1 LYGSV
6 GLILSFI
13 DYPLVI
19 ILPTFYAKEVGLG
32 LSLTGLIFAGCRI
45 ADVITDPIVGKF
57 SDQLRTKNIK
67 FSLWVVL
74 GLPLLGIMIAAV
86 FKTPVG
92 SSVGY
97 VIITLLLLYVTRTIV
112 DVPHAALGAEMQKK
126 FNGDMSFFGWRSV
139 FAVAGMLLSAVIIYL
154 SKGEF
159 SSSLTALAIV
169 AVALSTIIALL
180 IHFGFRRIQSEL
192 LLNEL
197 TSGSFWAIS
206 HSNVKWLF
214 ATFGLNTIGNAF
226 AASLVLLYID
236 HILKLKIYSGLF
248 LGILFLCGA
257 LSVPFWTKLAR
268 SFPKPYVWCYSIL
281 FACVTFATVPLI
293 SEQSFAPYMFV
304 CIFAGICFGCDAIIP
319 PVLLAEYLEQQ
330 GASHKFASGF
340 AIKALIG
347 KGALVVPVLI
357 AFPLLDLFGFDANLM
372 KNSETANNALIYL
385 YSIAPLL
392 FKIPAALI
400 AKRHL

>member
-1 LYGSV
+1 MYGSV

-32 LSLTGLIFAGCRI
+32 LSITGLIFAGCRI

-67 FSLWVVL
+67 FSLWIVL

-86 FKTPVG
+86 FKTPAG

-97 VIITLLLLYVTRTIV
+97 VIVTLLLLYVTRTIV
-112 DVPHAALGAEMQKK
+112 DVPHAALGAEMQNK

-154 SKGEF
+154 NEGEF
-159 SSSLTALAIV
+159 NSSLTTLAIV
-169 AVALSTIIALL
+169 ALALSIIISLL
-180 IHFGFRRIQSEL
+180 LHFGLRSIQSETL
-192 LLNEL
+192 SGEFG
-197 TSGSFWAIS
+197 SGSFWSIARI
-206 HSNVKWLF
+206 NIKWLF
-214 ATFGLNTIGNAF
+214 TAFGLNTIGNAF

-236 HILKLKIYSGLF
+236 HILNLKVYSGLF
-248 LGILFLCGA
+248 LGVLFLCGA

-268 SFPKPYVWCYSIL
+268 KFSKKHVWFYSII
-281 FACVTFATVPLI
+281 FASVTFATVPLI
-293 SEQSFAPYMFV
+293 NEASFVPYMFV

-330 GASHKFASGF
+330 NATHKFASGF

-347 KGALVVPVLI
+347 KGALVIPVLI
-357 AFPLLDLFGFDANLM
+357 AFPLLDLFGFDANSINNTKM
-372 KNSETANNALIYL
+372 ANDALIYM

-392 FKIPAALI
+392 FKLPAALI
-400 AKRHL
+400 VQKTL